1 MELLKKSTY
10 LQILISRIFLIIF
23 IYYFSEWSPPGQARV
38 ISVTGC
44 NYSQV
49 VCASG
54 PILFHLEVKDGKL
67 VQNGDTTLEYEVACI
82 GKRIIPKN
90 CRANH

>member
-1 MELLKKSTY
+1 M
-10 LQILISRIFLIIF
+10 II
-23 IYYFSEWSPPGQARV
+23 IYHSEWSPPGQARV

-44 NYSQV
+44 NHSQV
-49 VCASG
+49 VCAAG

-82 GKRIIPKN
+82 GEIIIPKN
-90 CRANH
+90 FFELNQSYPDCNIFIFLLPL

>member
-1 MELLKKSTY
+1 M
-10 LQILISRIFLIIF
+10 LII
-23 IYYFSEWSPPGQARV
+23 YHSEWSPPGQARV

-44 NYSQV
+44 NHSQV
-49 VCASG
+49 VCAAG

-82 GKRIIPKN
+82 GKNFFELNQSYPDCNIFIFLLPL
-90 CRANH
+90 